1 MTGLFIDIEPYI
13 VDLEEEKMERALQEA
28 VEQSEEYRYYSSAM
42 NYRAYPESKRP
53 RKRR

>member
-1 MTGLFIDIEPYI
+1 MTGLFIDIEPYV

-28 VEQSEEYRYYSSAM
+28 VEQVEEYRYYPSAM